1 MEADA
6 VESKNLAEPAM
17 MPLDPRYVHVLRL
30 RALVVIAFLVVPGF
44 ALNLLVLKEFESGS
58 LWLIIAAAVLA
69 LGGVLVLPPRRYRA
83 WAWGRTAS
91 ELHIASGL
99 LVRRRTYV
107 PFGRVQHLDV
117 TQGPIERR
125 FGLATLA
132 LHTAGTRAATV
143 ALPGLERATAN
154 RLRDTIR
161 QEIAADLASSDEP

>member
-1 MEADA
+1 VEADA
-6 VESKNLAEPAM
+6 VESKSLAEPAM

-30 RALVVIAFLVVPGF
+30 RSLVVIAFAVVPGVV
-44 ALNLLVLKEFESGS
+44 LNLFVLKEFESGS

-69 LGGVLVLPPRRYRA
+69 LVGVVILPGRRYRA
-83 WAWGRTAS
+83 WAWGRSQS

-99 LVRRRTYV
+99 LIRRRTYV
-107 PFGRVQHLDV
+107 PFGRVQHIDV

-125 FGLATLA
+125 YGLATLT

-143 ALPGLERATAN
+143 ALPGLERATAD

-161 QEIAADLASSDEP
+161 QEIATDLASNDEP